1 LAAVVVGVFFLPKEL
16 GLSVIDMEDVS
27 FTENTVTLNFQVSKV
42 DWQAKGCRRTWSCIC
57 EQGYQCPVHIMREY
71 DNERRREGKTTGPW
85 AASVSNGRCT
95 KAAIVDM
102 IREAIVSSGVTMQKA
117 IG

>member
-1 LAAVVVGVFFLPKEL
+1 
-16 GLSVIDMEDVS
+16 
-27 FTENTVTLNFQVSKV
+27 
-42 DWQAKGCRRTWSCIC
+42 
-57 EQGYQCPVHIMREY
+57 MREY

>member
-1 LAAVVVGVFFLPKEL
+1 MNAGVKAKPLVP
-16 GLSVIDMEDVS
+16 GL
-27 FTENTVTLNFQVSKV
+27 QVSPMG
-42 DWQAKGCRRTWSCIC
+42 DA
-57 EQGYQCPVHIMREY
+57 
-71 DNERRREGKTTGPW
+71 
-85 AASVSNGRCT
+85 T